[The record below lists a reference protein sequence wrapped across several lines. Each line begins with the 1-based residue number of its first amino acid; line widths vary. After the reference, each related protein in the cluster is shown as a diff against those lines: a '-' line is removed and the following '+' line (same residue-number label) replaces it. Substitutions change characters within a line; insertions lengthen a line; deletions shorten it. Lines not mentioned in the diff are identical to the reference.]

1 MAVAQDGIFSLPL
14 RQLLSQ
20 DEEKQVKSR
29 LVEIHIIVELLCYHL
44 PIHLGHNAD
53 FLNVNCKSLQVC

>member
-20 DEEKQVKSR
+20 DEEKQVRSQ
-29 LVEIHIIVELLCYHL
+29 LVEIHKIIAELLGYHL
-44 PIHLGHNAD
+44 PIHIGHNAD
-53 FLNVNCKSLQVC
+53 F